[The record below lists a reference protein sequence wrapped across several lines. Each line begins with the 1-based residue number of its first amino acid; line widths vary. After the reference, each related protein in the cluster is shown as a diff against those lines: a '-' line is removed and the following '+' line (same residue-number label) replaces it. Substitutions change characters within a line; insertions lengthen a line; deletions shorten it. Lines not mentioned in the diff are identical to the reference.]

1 MKLGGGACFRRR
13 RTCTLHFSKTPFRD
27 RFAGESLMRTSTV
40 CSALVLAWLGSLGVA
55 RAEEAADTN
64 APTDAP
70 TVVPTPAN
78 NPTIAPPSPGAPPE
92 KIEDAKSTAKAA
104 KLTPLVPSP
113 KNPLRPAFQLYAE
126 IDLPI
131 LGIGLVFE
139 SARLFRPQSQKAF
152 CAPLCPVSDLNALD
166 RTTAGYWSPGW
177 QTASDIG
184 LYAIGVGA
192 ATLLFVDEGF
202 WPGLNDAVVIA
213 ESGLAATAVAS
224 MMTLA
229 AGRPRPFLY
238 GEKAPLSDRNGADAG
253 LSFLS
258 SHAAVSF
265 AIATST
271 LVAMRRLHPHSR
283 ANWIVL
289 GVGGAIATF
298 VATARVLGGMHFI
311 SDVVG
316 GAIVGTSLG
325 MIVPSLHGSPVS
337 IVPVAGDGGQRGIAV
352 SARF

>member
-1 MKLGGGACFRRR
+1 
-13 RTCTLHFSKTPFRD
+13 
-27 RFAGESLMRTSTV
+27 MRASTTV
-40 CSALVLAWLGSLGVA
+40 CSALVLLWLGWAGVA
-55 RAEEAADTN
+55 RAETAANADVSTPSDT
-64 APTDAP
+64 PP
-70 TVVPTPAN
+70 
-78 NPTIAPPSPGAPPE
+78 IAPPSPGAPG
-92 KIEDAKSTAKAA
+92 KVEDAKSTAKAA
-104 KLTPLVPSP
+104 NLTPIVPSP
-113 KNPLRPAFQLYAE
+113 RNPLRPAFQLYAE

-139 SARLFRPQSQKAF
+139 TARLFRPQSQRAY
-152 CAPLCPVSDLNALD
+152 CAPLCARSDLNALD

-177 QTASDIG
+177 QTASDYG

-202 WPGLNDAVVIA
+202 WPGLNDVVVIA
-213 ESGLAATAVAS
+213 ESGLAATAAS
-224 MMTLA
+224 SMLALA

-238 GEKAPLSDRNGADAG
+238 GEKAPLSERNGADAG

-258 SHAAVSF
+258 DHAAVSF

-298 VATARVLGGMHFI
+298 VSAARVLGGMHFI

-316 GAIVGTSLG
+316 GAIVGSSLG
-325 MIVPSLHGSPVS
+325 LLIPSLHGSPVS
-337 IVPVAGDGGQRGIAV
+337 IAPVSGDGQRGMAV
-352 SARF
+352 NVRF